1 MVERQDSYVEE
12 SDIQSSQEDLSKLS
26 DKEASTG
33 IKFPD
38 SEAILGMALEV
49 SNMIPE
55 MLFNNIISWELDFD
69 SLTKDEKIS
78 VQETTT
84 KYIQNPSNRSTVLD
98 KYIQYWKNFS
108 VWVWNTIE
116 STYSFDQI
124 REYEVQSY
132 FEENDIMA
140 IWKEIN
146 GNNWD
151 GSNIDQNNPKIS
163 EICAWSFFTLEQFI
177 TQFNKLNED
186 RISNNI
192 NYLKTIDPHTLIS
205 EKLNIKKEKWILYI
219 NGKEISNNS
228 IIWNEDFISEIM
240 NNQALNVVNENEVKN
255 MLRNMYTK
263 EYDEN
268 LYKEI
273 YDKTEESNENYVF
286 HDTEL
291 DFFAEDTLEN
301 QDTILDNF
309 KKSIWSKDSNDMLL
323 EKNDDLQKI
332 MEILPINE
340 DDKPDT
346 KNEKKRLIYLLN
358 HGLFRWFQLAINSL
372 DQSGVNCCNSSPYL
386 CQNNDT
392 YNKLLNHL
400 NRYQTEKKE
409 DFYQLIDN
417 ISNLNVDFSSSLFE
431 GTSTKAHLRI
441 SQRRENIMNVVNLAK
456 SYFIQKIKD
465 NQTPNRNIETFK
477 NQLAYMLSTM
487 ERESGYQYSAHTN
500 KYGGYGQIKYGYTG
514 LRTLFSQWSGI
525 DFWIKDSHGNEVKWQ
540 DIKFTKS
547 SFTEEK
553 FSTFAFVYW
562 MIYGHLSNR
571 WSLDTYIN
579 DWNVDN
585 PDFWNARNI
594 EAWAN
599 NQHYPNTA
607 KLWKKVIDESSNI
620 S

>member
-55 MLFNNIISWELDFD
+55 MIFNNIISWELDFD
-69 SLTKDEKIS
+69 SLTKDEKIN

-84 KYIQNPSNRSTVLD
+84 KYIQNPSNKSSVLD

-186 RISNNI
+186 RISNNTD
-192 NYLKTIDPHTLIS
+192 YLKTIDPHTLIS

-219 NGKEISNNS
+219 NGKIISNNS
-228 IIWNEDFISEIM
+228 IIWNEDFINAIM
-240 NNQALNVVNENEVKN
+240 DNQILNVANENEVKN
-255 MLRNMYTK
+255 MLQNMYTK

-273 YDKTEESNENYVF
+273 YDKTEESNENFKF
-286 HDTEL
+286 HGTWLNFMTESEL
-291 DFFAEDTLEN
+291 KDEATILEN
-301 QDTILDNF
+301 L
-309 KKSIWSKDSNDMLL
+309 KKNIWSKDNIDLL
-323 EKNDDLQKI
+323 KSKNQDLPKI
-332 MEILPINE
+332 MAELVIKE
-340 DDKPDT
+340 DDTPDL
-346 KNEKKRLIYLLN
+346 KYEKSKLIYLLN
-358 HGLFRWFQLAINSL
+358 NGLFRWFLLAIDSL
-372 DQSGVNCCNSSPYL
+372 DQSGVNCCSSSPYL
-386 CQNNDT
+386 KNDVA
-392 YNKLLNHL
+392 YNWLLKHL
-400 NRYQTEKKE
+400 NRYQKEKNE
-409 DFYQLIDN
+409 EFYQLIDDINN
-417 ISNLNVDFSSSLFE
+417 ININFSSELIKN
-431 GTSTKAHLRI
+431 TSIEDHLRNPNKKN
-441 SQRRENIMNVVNLAK
+441 NIEQVVDLAK
-456 SYFIQKIKD
+456 WFFIQRIKD
-465 NQTPNRNIETFK
+465 WQTTNTNIETYK
-477 NQLAYMLSTM
+477 NQLAYILATM
-487 ERESGYQYSAHTN
+487 ELESGYNYAAKSPSW
-500 KYGGYGQIKYGYTG
+500 KYRWYGQIDHGYTQ
-514 LRTLFSQWSGI
+514 LRTIFAQWSWLDI
-525 DFWIKDSHGNEVKWQ
+525 WIKDKSGNAVVWS
-540 DIKFTKS
+540 DIKITDA
-547 SFTEEK
+547 SFTEK
-553 FSTFAFVYW
+553 NFSAFAF
-562 MIYGHLSNR
+562 IYGLTYWHLSNQGN
-571 WSLDTYIN
+571 LDRYIN
-579 DWNVDN
+579 DNNVNN
-585 PDFWNARNI
+585 PDYAGARKV
-594 EAWAN
+594 EAWVN
-599 NQHYPNTA
+599 SPKYTKLT
-607 KLWKKVIDESSNI
+607 KLWREIINDSV
-620 S
+620 